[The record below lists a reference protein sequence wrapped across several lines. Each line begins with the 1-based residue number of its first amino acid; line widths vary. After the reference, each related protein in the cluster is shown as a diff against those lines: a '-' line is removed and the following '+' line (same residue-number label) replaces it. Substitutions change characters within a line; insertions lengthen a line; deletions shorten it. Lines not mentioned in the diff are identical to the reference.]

1 MKRRKKKIRFA
12 SDEVVA
18 ATRLLDDYDI
28 ARPWKVLEGA
38 AAQAALDA
46 AGDMTET
53 VGIDKEDA
61 VLSDK
66 LVVDANGVC
75 FVFVREWSTGA

>member
-1 MKRRKKKIRFA
+1 MKRKKKIRFA
-12 SDEVVA
+12 SDEVVV

-28 ARPWKVLEGA
+28 ARPWKVLGGA
-38 AAQAALDA
+38 AGQAAIDA

-66 LVVDANGVC
+66 VAVDANGVC
-75 FVFVREWSTGA
+75 YVFVREWSTGA